1 MKQKH
6 RILIVDDDA
15 DDREIIRDA
24 FISALEEQEYIF
36 IENGDKLL
44 DYLEGNMEERIPSLI
59 MLDLN
64 MPGKD
69 GRETLREIKGDK
81 RYQHIPTIVFTTS
94 SSMRDKQ
101 MVYDLGA
108 NCFITK
114 PVSFKDLIEVTRS
127 IGQYWFEIVELPTFR
142 DNE

>member
-1 MKQKH
+1 MKRKH
-6 RILIVDDDA
+6 NIVIVDDDA

-24 FISALEEQEYIF
+24 FQSSMEEQDYVF
-36 IENGDKLL
+36 LENGDKLIE
-44 DYLEGNMEERIPSLI
+44 YLQQNGETSSPSLI

-69 GRETLREIKGDK
+69 GRETLKEIKADN
-81 RYQHIPTIVFTTS
+81 RFQHIPTIVFTTS
-94 SSMRDKQ
+94 SSLRDKQ

-114 PVSFKDLIEVTRS
+114 PDTFNKLIELTSS
-127 IGQYWFEIVELPTFR
+127 ISKLWLHQ
-142 DNE
+142 

>member
-1 MKQKH
+1 MKSNH
-6 RILIVDDDA
+6 NIVIVDDDA

-24 FISALEEQEYIF
+24 FQSSIEEQEYIF
-36 IENGDKLL
+36 LENGDKLME
-44 DYLEGNMEERIPSLI
+44 YLQQSGETSSPSLI

-69 GRETLREIKGDK
+69 GRETLKEIKADN
-81 RYQHIPTIVFTTS
+81 RFQHIPTIVFTTS
-94 SSMRDKQ
+94 SSLRDKQ

-114 PVSFKDLIEVTRS
+114 PDTFNKLIELTSS
-127 IGQYWFEIVELPTFR
+127 ISKLWLHQ
-142 DNE
+142 

>member
-24 FISALEEQEYIF
+24 FFSTLDEQDYIF
-36 IENGDKLL
+36 IENGDRLL
-44 DYLEGNMEERIPSLI
+44 EYLETNLEEAIPSLI

-69 GRETLREIKGDK
+69 GREILREIKSDK
-81 RYQHIPTIVFTTS
+81 RFHHIPIIVFTTS
-94 SSMRDKQ
+94 SSMHDKQ

-114 PVSFKDLIEVTRS
+114 PDTFNKLIEMTAS
-127 IGQYWFEIVELPTFR
+127 ISKLWLQ
-142 DNE
+142 

>member
-1 MKQKH
+1 MKKKH
-6 RILIVDDDA
+6 HILIVDDDT

-24 FISALEEQEYIF
+24 FEAALPEQEYVF

-44 DYLEGNMEERIPSLI
+44 EYLNESTEENIPSLI

-69 GRETLREIKGDK
+69 GRETLKEIKSHH
-81 RYQHIPTIVFTTS
+81 RLQQIPTIVFTTS
-94 SSMRDKQ
+94 SSIRDKQ
-101 MVYDLGA
+101 IVYNLGA

-114 PVSFKDLIEVTRS
+114 PDTFNKL
-127 IGQYWFEIVELPTFR
+127 VELTTSISKLWLQ
-142 DNE
+142 

>member
-1 MKQKH
+1 MKRKH
-6 RILIVDDDA
+6 QILIVDDDA

-24 FISALEEQEYIF
+24 FMSALEEQDYVF
-36 IENGDKLL
+36 IENGEKLL
-44 DYLEGNMEERIPSLI
+44 DYLHKTSENGPPSLI

-69 GRETLREIKGDK
+69 GREILREIKTDN
-81 RYQHIPTIVFTTS
+81 RFHHIPTIVFTTS
-94 SSMRDKQ
+94 SSVRDKQ

-114 PVSFKDLIEVTRS
+114 PDTFNKLIEMTTS
-127 IGQYWFEIVELPTFR
+127 ISKLWLQ
-142 DNE
+142 

>member
-24 FISALEEQEYIF
+24 FINTLDEQDYIF

-44 DYLEGNMEERIPSLI
+44 EYLEKNLEESIPSLI

-69 GRETLREIKGDK
+69 GRETLREIKSD
-81 RYQHIPTIVFTTS
+81 RRFHHIPTIVFTTS

-114 PVSFKDLIEVTRS
+114 PDTFNKLIEMTTS
-127 IGQYWFEIVELPTFR
+127 ISKLWLQ
-142 DNE
+142 

>member
-1 MKQKH
+1 MKRKH
-6 RILIVDDDA
+6 QILIVDDDA

-24 FISALEEQEYIF
+24 FMNSIDEQEYVF

-44 DYLEGNMEERIPSLI
+44 EFLENSANGETPSLI

-69 GRETLREIKGDK
+69 GRETLKELKNDSRFH
-81 RYQHIPTIVFTTS
+81 HIPTIVFTTS
-94 SSMRDKQ
+94 SSQRDKQ

-114 PVSFKDLIEVTRS
+114 PDTFNKLIDMTSS
-127 IGQYWFEIVELPTFR
+127 ISKLWLQ
-142 DNE
+142 

>member
-1 MKQKH
+1 MKRKH

-24 FISALEEQEYIF
+24 FMSALDDQDYIF

-44 DYLEGNMEERIPSLI
+44 EYLHLQKDGNAPSLI

-69 GRETLREIKGDK
+69 GRETLKEIKSDN
-81 RYQHIPTIVFTTS
+81 RFHHIPTIVFTTS
-94 SSMRDKQ
+94 SSLRDKQ

-114 PVSFKDLIEVTRS
+114 PDTFNKLIEMTVS
-127 IGQYWFEIVELPTFR
+127 ISRLWLQ
-142 DNE
+142 

>member
-1 MKQKH
+1 MKRKH
-6 RILIVDDDA
+6 QILIVDDDA

-24 FISALEEQEYIF
+24 FMSSIDEQEYVF

-44 DYLEGNMEERIPSLI
+44 EFLEHLANGETPSLI

-69 GRETLREIKGDK
+69 GRETLKELKNDSRFH
-81 RYQHIPTIVFTTS
+81 HIPTIVFTTS
-94 SSMRDKQ
+94 SSQRDKQ

-114 PVSFKDLIEVTRS
+114 PDTFNKLIDMTSS
-127 IGQYWFEIVELPTFR
+127 ISKLWLQ
-142 DNE
+142 